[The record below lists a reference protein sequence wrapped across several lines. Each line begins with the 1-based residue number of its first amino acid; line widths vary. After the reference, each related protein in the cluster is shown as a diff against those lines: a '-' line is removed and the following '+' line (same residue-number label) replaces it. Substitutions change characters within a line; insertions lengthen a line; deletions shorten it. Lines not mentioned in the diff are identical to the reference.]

1 LTSVALRTLG
11 LLLLALLAGCAPT
24 PPRAPD
30 SALLQSQLAREQILA
45 ARPAF
50 VLTGRIAVS
59 GQGEGGSGSFEWRQ
73 NGEDFQ
79 FSLRS
84 PVARQ
89 TWSIQSMDGNVR
101 LDGLDGGP
109 RWCSDPETL
118 LADEIGWS
126 IPVRA
131 LRHWVRGARAPHGPA
146 EIWFD
151 AEGRP
156 ARLRQDG
163 WQVDYRDWF
172 AAGEPSLPR
181 RLFAERGDSRV
192 RLVVERWTGE

>member
-1 LTSVALRTLG
+1 MSHLARCGALF
-11 LLLLALLAGCAPT
+11 LLLALVACAPT
-24 PPRAPD
+24 RPRAPD
-30 SALLQSQLAREQILA
+30 ATLLAGQAAREAELA
-45 ARPAF
+45 GQPGFA
-50 VLTGRIAVS
+50 LNGRIAVS

-73 NGEDFQ
+73 SGADFD

-89 TWSIQSMDGNVR
+89 TWRMQFSDGEAW

-109 RWCSDPETL
+109 HVSTDPEAML
-118 LADEIGWS
+118 RDALGWT

-131 LRHWVRGARAPHGPA
+131 LGFWVRGARASGSPA

-151 AEGRP
+151 AEGRV

-163 WQVDYRDWF
+163 WQVDFRDWF
-172 AAGEPSLPR
+172 PSEPPMPR
-181 RLFAERGDSRV
+181 RVFAERESARV
-192 RLVVERWTGE
+192 RLVVERWSEP